1 MDKEEF
7 IKKVN
12 EKHSKTRFD
21 NILIPVMKEIME
33 YFSSISSM
41 IDNTDESL
49 KVGFDYKTADMVD
62 VTLSTNIIRANRF
75 DDKIVINF
83 VSTKDNEYTQKYDTI
98 LLCELIIKNDKVVNK
113 ENYIEFSA
121 NSLDQFLKYLLA

>member
-1 MDKEEF
+1 
-7 IKKVN
+7 
-12 EKHSKTRFD
+12 
-21 NILIPVMKEIME
+21 MKEIME